1 MPRSMFAFPSLYTA
15 TLLMLLGSGLLSTYL
30 ALRLAAEG
38 AASQAGWLMAA
49 HYAGLVLGGKF
60 GHLLIARV
68 GHVRAYVASGGVV
81 TAAVIGHGL
90 LEWIGAWLLL
100 RFLIGMGM
108 MCQYM
113 VIESW
118 LNEQAEPR
126 KRGRVFSVYMA
137 ASYLGLSLG
146 QLVLMLRPGLGLEP
160 LLLVALC
167 FSLCLVP
174 VATTR
179 RIHPAPLK
187 PAPLEPRFFL
197 HRVPQSMTTVGVA
210 GLTLGAFYG
219 LGPIYAQEQGLGTEQ
234 VGLFMGTCVFA
245 GLVVQAPLGRL
256 SDRFDRSWLIRVIAL
271 ALALACVPLG
281 VLVQVPLPLLLVLGF
296 LVSLLLFSLYPLAV
310 ALSNDHVEPERRVA
324 LSAMLLVVFGVGAS
338 IGPLLAGELMNW
350 GGPRPLYL
358 FIGACALILVWRVRP
373 QPGHGRHRVEEPPT
387 GNASVP
393 VVMAGAP
400 LSVTLDPR
408 ATEAVVEEQM
418 PGERGADGEGA
429 QPADDG
435 EVTEPSPADSSRT
448 AD

>member
-1 MPRSMFAFPSLYTA
+1 MPRSMFAFPALYSA
-15 TLLMLLGSGLLSTYL
+15 TLLMLLGSGLLSTYM

-60 GHLLIARV
+60 GHLLISRV

-90 LEWIGAWLLL
+90 LDWIPAWLVL
-100 RFLIGMGM
+100 RFLIGLFM

-113 VIESW
+113 VVESW
-118 LNEQAEPR
+118 LNEKAEPH

-137 ASYLGLSLG
+137 ACYLGLALG
-146 QLVLMLRPGLGLEP
+146 QLVLMVRPGLGLEP
-160 LLLVALC
+160 LLVVALC

-179 RIHPAPLK
+179 QIHPAPLQ

-197 HRVPQSMTTVGVA
+197 RRVPQSMTTVAVA

-219 LGPIYAQEQGLGTEQ
+219 LGPIYGQGLGLSTEQ

-256 SDRFDRSWLIRVIAL
+256 SDRFDRSLLIRVIAL

-281 VLVQVPLPLLLVLGF
+281 VLAEVPLPLLLGLGF

-310 ALSNDHVEPERRVA
+310 ALSNDHVEQERRVA
-324 LSAMLLVVFGVGAS
+324 LSAMLLVVFGLGACF
-338 IGPLLAGELMNW
+338 GPLLAGALMNW
-350 GGPRPLYL
+350 GGPKLLYL
-358 FIGACALILVWRVRP
+358 FIAGCSLILVWRVRP
-373 QPGHGRHRVEEPPT
+373 QKVAAVDAGEPAPAP
-387 GNASVP
+387 ASS
-393 VVMAGAP
+393 A
-400 LSVTLDPR
+400 
-408 ATEAVVEEQM
+408 
-418 PGERGADGEGA
+418 A
-429 QPADDG
+429 QPEAA
-435 EVTEPSPADSSRT
+435 E
-448 AD
+448 